1 MLRAQ
6 AKTSLNS
13 GLIVCGL
20 LAVVFG
26 TLTAA
31 FILVTLEVERSAL
44 KQEGDR
50 ELDDQLARAA

>member
-1 MLRAQ
+1 
-6 AKTSLNS
+6 
-13 GLIVCGL
+13 VCGL